1 MNTQTIR
8 VICKIAINGPTN
20 HIVTS
25 SNRTKKY
32 YLFFKHL
39 IYLIDNNNYTELI
52 QDTDISLDE
61 TYSKL
66 YFKAIQYKKIH
77 ITEFFNNPINI
88 DSIYESMSSLYVNSN
103 IILEYISLLNPNTA
117 IVLLQKNKVHD
128 DHIMFHLL
136 MKAINNQEYLKSLEI
151 YYTELPIF
159 DFIEDIRL
167 FEYIIRYVEKYA
179 NALIDRKKNL
189 KNVLKIMIR
198 KSKGPFHILNEESN
212 IITQI
217 TSSNRIE
224 LLLQILKNIKKAND
238 DYYDTKDRYIL
249 DAPNLEHAMSEQE
262 LFESFKL
269 SYIITHK
276 ENKTI
281 KIFKNTTYFDINNN
295 IIEKNISN
303 Y

>member
-1 MNTQTIR
+1 MNNQTINI
-8 VICKIAINGPTN
+8 ICKIAINGPEN
-20 HIVTS
+20 HIIVA

-39 IYLIDNNNYTELI
+39 IYLINNNNYIELI
-52 QDTDISLDE
+52 QKTVISDDDIK
-61 TYSKL
+61 SKL
-66 YFKAIQYKKIH
+66 YYRAILYKKQH
-77 ITEFFNNPINI
+77 IKEFFNNEINL
-88 DSIYESMSSLYVNSN
+88 DAIYESMSSLYVNSN

-117 IVLLQKNKVHD
+117 IVLLHKNTVHD

-136 MKAINNQEYLKSLEI
+136 IKAINNEDYLKGLEI

-167 FEYIIRYVEKYA
+167 FEYIIQNVEKYA

-189 KNVLKIMIR
+189 KNVVNTMIS
-198 KSKGPFHILNEESN
+198 KSKGHFHILTENSN

-217 TSSNRIE
+217 TSSDRIE
-224 LLLQILKNIKKAND
+224 LLLQILKNIKKANY
-238 DYYDTKDRYIL
+238 DYYETKDRYML
-249 DAPNLEHAMSEQE
+249 DAPNLEHAMREQE

-276 ENKTI
+276 DNKTT

-295 IIEKNISN
+295 IIEKNISK